1 MMYYSHNNHPGRRL
15 YQAAKSNN
23 VDLMKEELKKG
34 VWMDGNYRPWFD
46 SAPLVAAVKA
56 GSTECIT
63 ILLEAEAWL
72 ESRCR
77 IGGTPLYWAARKN
90 HPDILEMLIKR
101 GADKNP
107 KDLYDEG
114 PLHVAAARGNIE
126 TSKVLIVNN
135 ANVNLQNKWGDT
147 VLHLAAERGHLEL
160 VKVIMFPP
168 ITKMFGIIKEL
179 LLQCVPYLNVLMATE
194 IAEYV
199 SGHRIN
205 TAIRNDRG
213 LTAQEVAMY
222 KFNLNIAK
230 YIARNQMISAH
241 G

>member
-1 MMYYSHNNHPGRRL
+1 MEWYSHSNHPGRRL
-15 YQAAKSNN
+15 FIAAKSNK
-23 VDLMKEELKKG
+23 VELVKKELEKG
-34 VWMDGNYRPWFD
+34 VSIDGNYRPWFN
-46 SAPLVAAVKA
+46 SAPLIAAVKE
-56 GSTECIT
+56 GSTECIAV
-63 ILLEAEAWL
+63 LLEAKARL

-90 HPDILEMLIKR
+90 HPEILEMLIRR
-101 GADKNP
+101 GANKNP

-160 VKVIMFPP
+160 VKVIMYPP
-168 ITKMFGIIKEL
+168 ISKMFGMIKVL
-179 LLQCVPYLNVLMATE
+179 LLQCVPYLNMLMATE

-205 TAIRNDRG
+205 TAIRNNKG
-213 LTAQEVAMY
+213 LTAQEVAM
-222 KFNLNIAK
+222 FRFHLNIAK
-230 YIARNQMISAH
+230 YLARNET
-241 G
+241 

>member
-1 MMYYSHNNHPGRRL
+1 MASYSHNNHPGRLL
-15 YQAAKSNN
+15 YQAAKSNK
-23 VDLMKEELKKG
+23 VDTVVKELKKG
-34 VWMDGNYRPWFD
+34 VLMDWIYRPWFD

-63 ILLEAEAWL
+63 ILLVAKARL

-90 HPDILEMLIKR
+90 HPEILEMLIKR
-101 GADKNP
+101 GANMNP

-147 VLHLAAERGHLEL
+147 VLHLAAERGHFEL
-160 VKVIMFPP
+160 VKVIMNPP
-168 ITKMFGIIKEL
+168 YSKLFGMIKEL
-179 LLQCVPYLNVLMATE
+179 LLQCVPYLNMFMAKE

-205 TAIRNDRG
+205 TAIRNDKG
-213 LTAQEVAMY
+213 CTAQEVAKF

-230 YIARNQMISAH
+230 YLARNQT
-241 G
+241 